1 MTTALASLA
10 QTTTVAAGDPAG
22 STDMGGLSG
31 LVLQLIDALGE
42 WGVALMLFVETV
54 FPTIP
59 SEVIL
64 PLAGFLAGAG
74 RMNLVLVLV
83 LATLGSY
90 LGALVL
96 YWLGAAIGFERTVR
110 LLGKLPLVDEDDF
123 RKAAAWFHRHGKSA
137 VFFGRFVPIVRS
149 LISLPA
155 GADRMHL
162 GTFSLFTII
171 ASGIWNSALVLLG
184 AAFGSQYE
192 RVEQYTDWIDRVLY
206 VAIAVVVVTFVVRR
220 IRRARAERAGRG
232 ARADRAEES
241 GRADRADRP
250 DDSEAAARA
259 VRADDSE
266 PAARGRRRAGTAG
279 D

>member
-1 MTTALASLA
+1 MTTALA
-10 QTTTVAAGDPAG
+10 AAAPAE
-22 STDMGGLSG
+22 SDMGGLSG
-31 LVLQLIDALGE
+31 LVLRLIDMLGE

-54 FPTIP
+54 FPPIP

-90 LGALVL
+90 VGALVL
-96 YWLGAAIGFERTVR
+96 YWLGRVIGFERTVR
-110 LLGKLPLVDEDDF
+110 WLGKLPLVDEDDF
-123 RKAAAWFHRHGKSA
+123 RTAADWFHRHGRSA

-162 GTFSLFTII
+162 GTFSVFTII

-184 AAFGSQYE
+184 AAFGTQYE
-192 RVEQYTDWIDRVLY
+192 KVEQYTEWIDRVLY

-220 IRRARAERAGRG
+220 VRRGRSERAHRRTGDRT
-232 ARADRAEES
+232 AREAD
-241 GRADRADRP
+241 
-250 DDSEAAARA
+250 
-259 VRADDSE
+259 
-266 PAARGRRRAGTAG
+266 AARGRRRRRAAPAN

>member
-1 MTTALASLA
+1 MTTALAA
-10 QTTTVAAGDPAG
+10 PATTVTAAGD
-22 STDMGGLSG
+22 SEMGGLSG

-54 FPTIP
+54 FPPIP

-74 RMNLVLVLV
+74 RMNLVLVLL
-83 LATLGSY
+83 LATFGSY

-96 YWLGAAIGFERTVR
+96 YWLGAVVGFERTVR
-110 LLGKLPLVDEDDF
+110 WLGKLPLVDEDDF
-123 RKAAAWFHRHGKSA
+123 RKAADWFHRHGKSA

-162 GTFSLFTII
+162 GTFSAFTIV
-171 ASGIWNSALVLLG
+171 ASGIWNGTLVFLG
-184 AAFGSQYE
+184 AAFGTQYGK
-192 RVEQYTDWIDRVLY
+192 VEQYTEWIDRVLY

-220 IRRARAERAGRG
+220 VRRARAERTGRS
-232 ARADRAEES
+232 DRAT
-241 GRADRADRP
+241 
-250 DDSEAAARA
+250 
-259 VRADDSE
+259 
-266 PAARGRRRAGTAG
+266 RGRRRVGSAG

>member
-1 MTTALASLA
+1 MTTVLPRS
-10 QTTTVAAGDPAG
+10 AAAAD
-22 STDMGGLSG
+22 SEMGGLSG

-54 FPTIP
+54 FPPIP

-74 RMNLVLVLV
+74 QMNLVLVLV
-83 LATLGSY
+83 AATLGSY

-96 YWLGAAIGFERTVR
+96 YWLGAVIGFERTVR
-110 LLGKLPLVDEDDF
+110 LLGRLPLVDEDDF
-123 RKAAAWFHRHGKSA
+123 RKAADWFHRHGKSA

-162 GTFSLFTII
+162 GTFSVFTII
-171 ASGIWNSALVLLG
+171 ASGIWNGALVLLG
-184 AAFGSQYE
+184 AAFGTQYDK
-192 RVEQYTDWIDRVLY
+192 VEQYTEWIDRALY
-206 VAIAVVVVTFVVRR
+206 VAIAVVVVTFIVRR
-220 IRRARAERAGRG
+220 VRRARAERAGRAPTSDG
-232 ARADRAEES
+232 A
-241 GRADRADRP
+241 GRADRAGQGG
-250 DDSEAAARA
+250 
-259 VRADDSE
+259 
-266 PAARGRRRAGTAG
+266 RGRRRATPAG

>member
-1 MTTALASLA
+1 MTTAVAA
-10 QTTTVAAGDPAG
+10 PAHTMTVAAGDSSG
-22 STDMGGLSG
+22 SSGSDLGGLSG

-54 FPTIP
+54 FPPIP

-74 RMNLVLVLV
+74 RMNLLLVLV

-96 YWLGAAIGFERTVR
+96 YVLGAKIGFERTTR
-110 LLGKLPLVDEDDF
+110 WLGKLPLVDEDDF
-123 RKAAAWFHRHGKSA
+123 RKAADWFHRHGKSA

-162 GTFSLFTII
+162 GTFSVFTII

-184 AAFGSQYE
+184 AAFGNQYE
-192 RVEQYTDWIDRVLY
+192 RVEQYTEWIDRVLY

-220 IRRARAERAGRG
+220 VRRART
-232 ARADRAEES
+232 DR
-241 GRADRADRP
+241 
-250 DDSEAAARA
+250 
-259 VRADDSE
+259 
-266 PAARGRRRAGTAG
+266 AARGRRRAEPAE

>member
-1 MTTALASLA
+1 MTTVLPRS
-10 QTTTVAAGDPAG
+10 AAAAD
-22 STDMGGLSG
+22 SEMGGLSG

-54 FPTIP
+54 FPPIP

-74 RMNLVLVLV
+74 QMNLVLVLV
-83 LATLGSY
+83 AATLGSY

-96 YWLGAAIGFERTVR
+96 YWLGAVIGFERTVR
-110 LLGKLPLVDEDDF
+110 LLGRLPLVDEDDF
-123 RKAAAWFHRHGKSA
+123 RKAADWFHRHGKSA

-162 GTFSLFTII
+162 GTFSVFTII
-171 ASGIWNSALVLLG
+171 ASGIWNGALVLLG
-184 AAFGSQYE
+184 AAFGTQYDK
-192 RVEQYTDWIDRVLY
+192 VEQYTEWIDRVLY
-206 VAIAVVVVTFVVRR
+206 VAIAVVVVTFIVRR
-220 IRRARAERAGRG
+220 VRRARAERAGRAPTSDG
-232 ARADRAEES
+232 A
-241 GRADRADRP
+241 GRADRAGQGG
-250 DDSEAAARA
+250 
-259 VRADDSE
+259 
-266 PAARGRRRAGTAG
+266 RGRRRATPAG

>member
-1 MTTALASLA
+1 MTTALTLPPTMSLPA
-10 QTTTVAAGDPAG
+10 GATATAAGSRPEGTEDL
-22 STDMGGLSG
+22 GGLSG
-31 LVLQLIDALGE
+31 FVLQLIDALGE

-54 FPTIP
+54 FPPIP

-74 RMNLVLVLV
+74 QMNLVLVLV

-96 YWLGAAIGFERTVR
+96 YWLGAVIGFERTVR
-110 LLGKLPLVDEDDF
+110 LLGRLPLVDEDDF
-123 RKAAAWFHRHGKSA
+123 RKAADWFHRHGRSA

-162 GTFSLFTII
+162 VPFSVFTII

-184 AAFGSQYE
+184 AAFGTQYDK
-192 RVEQYTDWIDRVLY
+192 VEQYTEWIDRVLY

-220 IRRARAERAGRG
+220 IRRVRAERA
-232 ARADRAEES
+232 EQ
-241 GRADRADRP
+241 
-250 DDSEAAARA
+250 RA
-259 VRADDSE
+259 VAQDAQDAQDTGSTG
-266 PAARGRRRAGTAG
+266 AVRGRRRATSA
-279 D
+279 DD

>member
-1 MTTALASLA
+1 MTTALAALA
-10 QTTTVAAGDPAG
+10 PTVTAASDAA
-22 STDMGGLSG
+22 DDAEMGGLSG
-31 LVLQLIDALGE
+31 LVLRLIDALGE

-54 FPTIP
+54 FPPIP

-90 LGALVL
+90 LGGLVL
-96 YWLGAAIGFERTVR
+96 YWLGAVIGFERTVR
-110 LLGKLPLVDEDDF
+110 WLGKLPLVDEDDF
-123 RKAAAWFHRHGKSA
+123 RTAADWFHRHGRSA

-162 GTFSLFTII
+162 ATFSVFTII

-192 RVEQYTDWIDRVLY
+192 RVEQYTEWIDRVLY
-206 VAIAVVVVTFVVRR
+206 VAIAAVAVTFVVRR
-220 IRRARAERAGRG
+220 IRRGRQARETRRT
-232 ARADRAEES
+232 
-241 GRADRADRP
+241 
-250 DDSEAAARA
+250 
-259 VRADDSE
+259 E
-266 PAARGRRRAGTAG
+266 PAG

>member
-1 MTTALASLA
+1 MTTALTLPPITSLPASA
-10 QTTTVAAGDPAG
+10 TAAAGSG
-22 STDMGGLSG
+22 SRPEGTEDLGGLSG
-31 LVLQLIDALGE
+31 FVLQLIDALGE

-54 FPTIP
+54 FPPIP

-74 RMNLVLVLV
+74 QMNLVLVLV

-96 YWLGAAIGFERTVR
+96 YWLGAVIGFERTVR
-110 LLGKLPLVDEDDF
+110 LLGRLPLVDEDDF
-123 RKAAAWFHRHGKSA
+123 RKAADWFHRHGKSA

-162 GTFSLFTII
+162 VPFSVFTIV

-184 AAFGSQYE
+184 AAFGTQYDK
-192 RVEQYTDWIDRVLY
+192 VEQYTEWIDRVLY
-206 VAIAVVVVTFVVRR
+206 VAIAVVVVIFVVRR
-220 IRRARAERAGRG
+220 IRRVRAERSEQRTVAQDAEPTG
-232 ARADRAEES
+232 A
-241 GRADRADRP
+241 
-250 DDSEAAARA
+250 
-259 VRADDSE
+259 V
-266 PAARGRRRAGTAG
+266 RGRRRATSAN

>member
-1 MTTALASLA
+1 MTTALAA
-10 QTTTVAAGDPAG
+10 PATTVTAAGD
-22 STDMGGLSG
+22 SEMGGLSG

-54 FPTIP
+54 FPPIP

-74 RMNLVLVLV
+74 RMNLVLVLL

-96 YWLGAAIGFERTVR
+96 YWLGAVVGFERTVR
-110 LLGKLPLVDEDDF
+110 WLGKLPLVDEDDF
-123 RKAAAWFHRHGKSA
+123 RKAADWFHRHGKSA

-162 GTFSLFTII
+162 GTFSAFTIV
-171 ASGIWNSALVLLG
+171 ASGIWNGALVFLG
-184 AAFGSQYE
+184 AAFGTQYGK
-192 RVEQYTDWIDRVLY
+192 VEQYTEWIDRVLY

-220 IRRARAERAGRG
+220 VRRARAERTGRS
-232 ARADRAEES
+232 DRAT
-241 GRADRADRP
+241 
-250 DDSEAAARA
+250 
-259 VRADDSE
+259 
-266 PAARGRRRAGTAG
+266 RGRRRVGSAG

>member
-1 MTTALASLA
+1 MTTAPTLPPPPHVTL
-10 QTTTVAAGDPAG
+10 TGAG
-22 STDMGGLSG
+22 SQPSGTEDLGGLSG
-31 LVLQLIDALGE
+31 LVLQLIDAMGE

-54 FPTIP
+54 FPPIP

-74 RMNLVLVLV
+74 QMNLVLVLL

-110 LLGKLPLVDEDDF
+110 GLGKLPLVDEDDF
-123 RKAAAWFHRHGKSA
+123 RKAADWFHRHGRSA

-155 GADRMHL
+155 GADRMPL
-162 GTFSLFTII
+162 WSFSLLTII

-184 AAFGSQYE
+184 AAFGNQYDK
-192 RVEQYTDWIDRVLY
+192 VEQYTEWIDRVLY

-220 IRRARAERAGRG
+220 IRRARAERHERTADGAGV
-232 ARADRAEES
+232 ARQ
-241 GRADRADRP
+241 GRATDAPHTDGAP
-250 DDSEAAARA
+250 VAR
-259 VRADDSE
+259 E
-266 PAARGRRRAGTAG
+266 RRRTTPAG

>member
-1 MTTALASLA
+1 MTTAMTAPTDA
-10 QTTTVAAGDPAG
+10 VTVAAGE
-22 STDMGGLSG
+22 SEMGGLSG
-31 LVLQLIDALGE
+31 FVLELIDALGE

-54 FPTIP
+54 FPPIP

-74 RMNLVLVLV
+74 RMNLVLVIV

-96 YWLGAAIGFERTVR
+96 YWLGAVIGFERTTR
-110 LLGKLPLVDEDDF
+110 WLGRLPLVDEDDF
-123 RKAAAWFHRHGKSA
+123 RKAADWFHRHGRSA

-162 GTFSLFTII
+162 ASFSIFTIV
-171 ASGIWNSALVLLG
+171 ASAIWNGALILLG
-184 AAFGSQYE
+184 AAFGTQYD
-192 RVEQYTDWIDRVLY
+192 RVEQYTEWIDRVLY
-206 VAIAVVVVTFVVRR
+206 VAIAAVVVTFVVRR
-220 IRRARAERAGRG
+220 VRRLRAERAGRSSL
-232 ARADRAEES
+232 RRDAD
-241 GRADRADRP
+241 G
-250 DDSEAAARA
+250 
-259 VRADDSE
+259 E
-266 PAARGRRRAGTAG
+266 PVARGRRRAEPAG

>member
-1 MTTALASLA
+1 MTTALAAPALPV
-10 QTTTVAAGDPAG
+10 TAAAAAPAA
-22 STDMGGLSG
+22 DAEMGGLSG
-31 LVLQLIDALGE
+31 LVLRLIEALGE

-54 FPTIP
+54 FPPIP

-74 RMNLVLVLV
+74 RMNLVLVLL

-96 YWLGAAIGFERTVR
+96 YWLGAVIGFDRTVR
-110 LLGKLPLVDEDDF
+110 WLGRLPLVDEDDF
-123 RKAAAWFHRHGKSA
+123 RKAADWFHRHGRSA

-162 GTFSLFTII
+162 GTFSVFTVI

-184 AAFGSQYE
+184 AAFGTQYE
-192 RVEQYTDWIDRVLY
+192 RVEQYTEWIDRVLY

-220 IRRARAERAGRG
+220 IRRGR
-232 ARADRAEES
+232 RTR
-241 GRADRADRP
+241 RT
-250 DDSEAAARA
+250 
-259 VRADDSE
+259 E
-266 PAARGRRRAGTAG
+266 PAG

>member
-1 MTTALASLA
+1 MTTAVAA
-10 QTTTVAAGDPAG
+10 PAHTMTVAAGDSAAG
-22 STDMGGLSG
+22 SSDPEMGGLSG

-54 FPTIP
+54 FPPIP

-96 YWLGAAIGFERTVR
+96 YWLGAVIGFERTTR
-110 LLGKLPLVDEDDF
+110 WLGKLPLVDEDDF
-123 RKAAAWFHRHGKSA
+123 RKAADWFHRHGKSA

-162 GTFSLFTII
+162 GTFSVFTII

-184 AAFGSQYE
+184 AAFGTQYDK
-192 RVEQYTDWIDRVLY
+192 VEQYTEWIDRVLY

-220 IRRARAERAGRG
+220 VRRV
-232 ARADRAEES
+232 RADRAS
-241 GRADRADRP
+241 SVDRGA
-250 DDSEAAARA
+250 
-259 VRADDSE
+259 
-266 PAARGRRRAGTAG
+266 AARGRRRAEPAG

>member
-1 MTTALASLA
+1 MTTALAAPA
-10 QTTTVAAGDPAG
+10 QTTTAAGD
-22 STDMGGLSG
+22 SEMGGLSG

-54 FPTIP
+54 FPPIP

-83 LATLGSY
+83 LATFGSY

-96 YWLGAAIGFERTVR
+96 YWLGAVIGFERTTR
-110 LLGKLPLVDEDDF
+110 WLGRLPLVDEDDF
-123 RKAAAWFHRHGKSA
+123 RKAADWFHRHGRSA

-149 LISLPA
+149 LVSLPA

-184 AAFGSQYE
+184 AAFGNQYD
-192 RVEQYTDWIDRVLY
+192 RVEQYTEWIDRVLY

-220 IRRARAERAGRG
+220 VRRGRG
-232 ARADRAEES
+232 PRT
-241 GRADRADRP
+241 GRTDQ
-250 DDSEAAARA
+250 
-259 VRADDSE
+259 
-266 PAARGRRRAGTAG
+266 AARGRRRADPAG

>member
-1 MTTALASLA
+1 MTTAVAA
-10 QTTTVAAGDPAG
+10 PAHTMTVATRDTAAE
-22 STDMGGLSG
+22 SEMGGLSG

-54 FPTIP
+54 FPPIP

-74 RMNLVLVLV
+74 RMNLAVVLV

-110 LLGKLPLVDEDDF
+110 WLGKLPLVDEDDF
-123 RKAAAWFHRHGKSA
+123 RTAADWFHRHGRSA

-155 GADRMHL
+155 GADRMSL

-184 AAFGSQYE
+184 AALGTQYD
-192 RVEQYTDWIDRVLY
+192 RVEQYTEWIDRVLS
-206 VAIAVVVVTFVVRR
+206 VAIAAVVVTFVVRR
-220 IRRARAERAGRG
+220 VRRVRRLRTGRAGRG
-232 ARADRAEES
+232 AGAAPRH
-241 GRADRADRP
+241 P
-250 DDSEAAARA
+250 DTSA
-259 VRADDSE
+259 
-266 PAARGRRRAGTAG
+266 
-279 D
+279 

>member
-1 MTTALASLA
+1 MNIVDWA
-10 QTTTVAAGDPAG
+10 VATMDRL
-22 STDMGGLSG
+22 GGLG
-31 LVLQLIDALGE
+31 VFLLIFLE
-42 WGVALMLFVETV
+42 NI
-54 FPTIP
+54 FPPIP

-96 YWLGAAIGFERTVR
+96 YWLGAVIGFERTTR
-110 LLGKLPLVDEDDF
+110 WLGRLPLVDEDDF
-123 RKAAAWFHRHGKSA
+123 RKAADWFHRHGKSA

-162 GTFSLFTII
+162 GTFSVFTII
-171 ASGIWNSALVLLG
+171 ASGVWNSALVFLG
-184 AAFGSQYE
+184 AAFGTQYGK
-192 RVEQYTDWIDRVLY
+192 VEQYTEWIDRVLY
-206 VAIAVVVVTFVVRR
+206 VAIAAVVVTFVVRR
-220 IRRARAERAGRG
+220 VRRARAERA
-232 ARADRAEES
+232 DRA
-241 GRADRADRP
+241 GAP
-250 DDSEAAARA
+250 GH
-259 VRADDSE
+259 
-266 PAARGRRRAGTAG
+266 GRRRAEPAE

>member
-1 MTTALASLA
+1 MTTALA
-10 QTTTVAAGDPAG
+10 AAPD
-22 STDMGGLSG
+22 SEMGGLSG
-31 LVLQLIDALGE
+31 LVLRLIDALGE

-54 FPTIP
+54 FPPIP

-74 RMNLVLVLV
+74 QMNLVLVLV
-83 LATLGSY
+83 LSTLGSY

-96 YWLGAAIGFERTVR
+96 YWLGAAVGFERTVR

-123 RKAAAWFHRHGKSA
+123 RKAAAWFHRHGRSA

-162 GTFSLFTII
+162 GTFSLFTIV
-171 ASGIWNSALVLLG
+171 ASGMWNAGLVLLG
-184 AAFGSQYE
+184 AAFGTQYE
-192 RVEQYTDWIDRVLY
+192 RVEHYTQWIDRVLY
-206 VAIAVVVVTFVVRR
+206 VAIAAVVVTFVVRR
-220 IRRARAERAGRG
+220 VRRIRAERAVRG
-232 ARADRAEES
+232 
-241 GRADRADRP
+241 
-250 DDSEAAARA
+250 
-259 VRADDSE
+259 
-266 PAARGRRRAGTAG
+266 ARGRRRATAAE

>member
-1 MTTALASLA
+1 MTTALPRS
-10 QTTTVAAGDPAG
+10 AAAADPE
-22 STDMGGLSG
+22 MGGLSG

-54 FPTIP
+54 FPPIP

-74 RMNLVLVLV
+74 QMNLVLVLV
-83 LATLGSY
+83 AATLGSY

-96 YWLGAAIGFERTVR
+96 YWLGAVIGFERTVR
-110 LLGKLPLVDEDDF
+110 LLGRLPLVDEDDF
-123 RKAAAWFHRHGKSA
+123 RKAADWFHRHGKSA

-162 GTFSLFTII
+162 GTFSVFTII
-171 ASGIWNSALVLLG
+171 ASGIWNGALVLLG
-184 AAFGSQYE
+184 AAFGTQYDK
-192 RVEQYTDWIDRVLY
+192 VEQYTEWIDRVLY
-206 VAIAVVVVTFVVRR
+206 VAIAVVVVTFIVRR
-220 IRRARAERAGRG
+220 VRRARAERAGRAPTADG
-232 ARADRAEES
+232 A
-241 GRADRADRP
+241 GRADRAGQGG
-250 DDSEAAARA
+250 
-259 VRADDSE
+259 
-266 PAARGRRRAGTAG
+266 RGRRRATPAG